1 MSSAEMQAITG
12 FRAGSC
18 NVREPSGERVIRR
31 DTVRDRTLCGR
42 NVEPSSVQNA
52 VLQQRWPGS
61 PQVQTSIMTHWTPIQ
76 AQAYVYCGGSSS
88 AGSALSCFQAFPT
101 YHLQMQKW
109 REKAWSHTIHST
121 LLAELRNYFTHP
133 YMAHAGTKIV
143 LT

>member
-61 PQVQTSIMTHWTPIQ
+61 PQVQTSIMTHWTP
-76 AQAYVYCGGSSS
+76 SSS
-88 AGSALSCFQAFPT
+88 LCLLRWVIISRLHVVLFPG
-101 YHLQMQKW
+101 L
-109 REKAWSHTIHST
+109 
-121 LLAELRNYFTHP
+121 P
-133 YMAHAGTKIV
+133 YV
-143 LT
+143 SLTDAKMEGEGLVPYDP